1 MPVMTWAVTLEAY
14 DQAARW
20 FARTVPAARGRWDDH
35 ALGEWNL
42 RDLVGH
48 TSRALSTVE
57 AYLRKPAAAREVAS
71 PVEYFVLSST
81 ADQAA
86 IAQRGRESG
95 AALGDD
101 PAGSVA
107 ALAERVVR
115 RLREA
120 GEDDLIST
128 PVGGMRLV
136 DYLPTRTF
144 ELTVHTCDLAVA
156 LGLTVDVPEAAAGES
171 LSLLTRLAVR
181 TGRAAPLLL
190 AGTGRRDLPDG
201 FTVL

>member
-1 MPVMTWAVTLEAY
+1 MTWAATLEAY
-14 DQAARW
+14 DQAATW
-20 FARTVPAARGRWDDH
+20 FVRTVPAAKDRWEDH
-35 ALGEWNL
+35 ALGEWNV

-57 AYLRKPAAAREVAS
+57 AYLRNPAAAIEVAS
-71 PVEYFVLSST
+71 TVEYFVLSST
-81 ADQAA
+81 VDPAV
-86 IAQRGRESG
+86 IAQRGRESA

-101 PAGSVA
+101 PVGSVA
-107 ALAERVVR
+107 TLAERVIG

-120 GEDDLIST
+120 GEDDLVTT

-144 ELTVHTCDLAVA
+144 ELTVHTCDLAAA
-156 LGLTVDVPEAAAGES
+156 LGLAVDVPEAAASES
-171 LSLLTRLAVR
+171 LSVLTRLAVR
-181 TGRAAPLLL
+181 TGRAAPLLV
-190 AGTGRRDLPDG
+190 AATGRRGLPDG